1 MGRAGGVKTWCASA
15 PPNSGARAGR
25 KKLRKLFRALG
36 HRKDMFPISPMR
48 PPFSRAGVTFLLPL
62 ELLRPC
68 WKMDSCSV
76 FDEVEWLISHSA
88 VEELQCLY
96 RERNGNGLPGV
107 KSLELHSGGRP
118 SRTNPPGRRVI
129 PLENND
135 PAGLKVARRIKKQPA
150 ELRGIKGGR
159 RDRVFANETSPR
171 N

>member
-1 MGRAGGVKTWCASA
+1 
-15 PPNSGARAGR
+15 
-25 KKLRKLFRALG
+25 
-36 HRKDMFPISPMR
+36 MFSISPLH
-48 PPFSRAGVTFLLPL
+48 PPFSVFLHFRPLPL
-62 ELLRPC
+62 QLLRPC
-68 WKMDSCSV
+68 WEMESCLG

-96 RERNGNGLPGV
+96 RKRNGNGLPGV

-118 SRTNPPGRRVI
+118 ARTNPPARRVI

-150 ELRGIKGGR
+150 GLRGIKGGR

>member
-1 MGRAGGVKTWCASA
+1 
-15 PPNSGARAGR
+15 
-25 KKLRKLFRALG
+25 
-36 HRKDMFPISPMR
+36 
-48 PPFSRAGVTFLLPL
+48 
-62 ELLRPC
+62 
-68 WKMDSCSV
+68 MDSCLG

-118 SRTNPPGRRVI
+118 ARTNPPARRVI

-135 PAGLKVARRIKKQPA
+135 PAGLKVARRINKQPA
-150 ELRGIKGGR
+150 ELHGIKGGR